1 MLSELV
7 TPEVLQ
13 PTPLKK
19 NLVPRFGT
27 RDKNGENRLYFT
39 GLGYM
44 KDYNAQ
50 DTKEQRCTTTTR
62 ANTSNYLIKQ
72 TR

>member
-19 NLVPRFGT
+19 NLVPRFGA
-27 RDKNGENRLYFT
+27 RDKKGKT
-39 GLGYM
+39 DYM
-44 KDYNAQ
+44 KDYIAYR
-50 DTKEQRCTTTTR
+50 TPRT
-62 ANTSNYLIKQ
+62 
-72 TR
+72 